1 VKETETKKTGK
12 KVQNPHDMFFKDTFS
27 NPLVVR
33 DFVENYLP
41 EPILKL
47 VDLNELEIQNGSHV
61 DEELRE
67 IFSDMLFRTKINER
81 DGYLYF
87 LFEHKSY
94 PDRMVALQ
102 LLTYMVRIWNQK
114 VNKENHTH
122 IPVIIPMVICQGKN
136 KWKISPMFSDLIL
149 NFDTLPEEVKQLIPD
164 YRYQLYDLSQF
175 SDDDIKGK
183 AELMIALSVARDIFK
198 KSGEEFLETI
208 FKAARALNE
217 LEEKETGL
225 QYFETCMRYILTSG
239 PRLSK
244 EQLNTVIKQLEVTYK
259 KGSEVTMTLAE
270 VLREEGFEEGIEK
283 GIEKGEIKTLIKM
296 AIKFLTQKFGVMPAE
311 YSEAIAKLNSTNLEI
326 LIDGI
331 KGFENLDDVK
341 KFLDL

>member
-1 VKETETKKTGK
+1 MKNIET
-12 KVQNPHDMFFKDTFS
+12 KVQNPHDKFFKDTFS
-27 NPLVVR
+27 NPFVVR

-41 EPILKL
+41 EPILKM
-47 VDLNELEIQNGSHV
+47 VDLSELEIQNSSHV
-61 DEELRE
+61 DEELSE
-67 IFSDMLFRTKINER
+67 VFSDMVFRTKINQR

-114 VNKENHTH
+114 INKRIDTH
-122 IPVIIPMVICQGKN
+122 IPVIIPMVIYHGET
-136 KWKISPMFSDLIL
+136 KWKISPKFSDLIL
-149 NFDTLPEEVKQLIPD
+149 NFDTLPEEVKQMIPD

-175 SDDDIKGK
+175 SDEDIKGN
-183 AELMIALSVARDIFK
+183 AELMIALSVSRDIFK

-208 FKAARALNE
+208 FKAARALAE
-217 LEEKETGL
+217 LDEKETGI

-239 PRLSK
+239 PKLTK
-244 EQLNTVIKQLEVTYK
+244 EQLNIVIKQLEVTYK

-283 GIEKGEIKTLIKM
+283 GKKESLFELAIERLSM
-296 AIKFLTQKFGVMPAE
+296 KFGVLP
-311 YSEAIAKLNSTNLEI
+311 SECQEKIATLDLKMLQIFNINI
-326 LIDGI
+326 
-331 KGFENLDDVK
+331 ENFKTIEDVK
-341 KFLDL
+341 KFLGI